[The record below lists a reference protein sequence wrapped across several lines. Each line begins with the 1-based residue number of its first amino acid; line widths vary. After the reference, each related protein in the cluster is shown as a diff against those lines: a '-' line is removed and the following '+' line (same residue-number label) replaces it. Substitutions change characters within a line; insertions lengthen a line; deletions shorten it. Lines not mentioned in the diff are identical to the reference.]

1 MPKREVAPPVKPR
14 PARRP
19 AKRPGRRPPAPRG
32 SALLR
37 YSIVGLWAAM
47 LVGAVPPVRAL
58 ALLCFDAFAAT
69 SVRVG
74 GSVVEAIATSR
85 RGEEHRSLIAGYAA
99 RYRIPLEL
107 ARAIDEA
114 AAREGIDPELG
125 FRLVRVESGF
135 KQRAVSS
142 AGALGYTQL
151 MPATAAGMQ
160 PGITEEQIFDRDT
173 NLRLGFRY
181 LRWLLKTYDGRVEEA
196 LHAYNRGP
204 GTVDRIRARG
214 GDPANGYA
222 DRVLGRNRP
231 EAYRGNGFVSDRML
245 HAESWHPAPSP

>member
-1 MPKREVAPPVKPR
+1 
-14 PARRP
+14 
-19 AKRPGRRPPAPRG
+19 
-32 SALLR
+32 
-37 YSIVGLWAAM
+37 M
-47 LVGAVPPVRAL
+47 LIGAVPPIRAL
-58 ALLCFDAFAAT
+58 AMLCWDAFAVA

-85 RGEEHRSLIAGYAA
+85 RGEEHRDLIAEYAA
-99 RYRIPLEL
+99 RYGIPVEL

-114 AAREGIDPELG
+114 AAQEGIDPELA

-135 KQRAVSS
+135 RQRAVSS

-160 PGITEEQIFDRDT
+160 PGITREEIFDRDT

-181 LRWLLKTYDGRVEEA
+181 LSWLLKTYDGQVEEA

-204 GTVDRIRARG
+204 GTVARIRARG

-231 EAYRGNGFVSDRML
+231 EPYRGNGFVPDRML
-245 HAESWHPAPSP
+245 HAETWHQAPNP